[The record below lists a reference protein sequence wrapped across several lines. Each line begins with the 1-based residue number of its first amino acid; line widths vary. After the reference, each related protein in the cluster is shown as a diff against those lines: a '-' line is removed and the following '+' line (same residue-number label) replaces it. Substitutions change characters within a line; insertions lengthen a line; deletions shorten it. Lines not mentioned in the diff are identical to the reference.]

1 MGQMEPDALREK
13 DVLRQDALT
22 DVVRGESAITRAGHA
37 TVLGERP
44 QPVEDTEIGAP
55 GKQPEEQVEEG
66 LTQQGKD
73 GEHEQLAAQVPHGPN
88 PATRPEQALERRL
101 EVLVPRDADR
111 VAHELAAQ
119 RRLRDRIAGVEEK
132 VGFLLAELVA
142 VVLRVGEPI
151 PVAAIAEDEPSD
163 QLLADPVVP
172 SLVGEQQPVRSL
184 VVEGQGPLEPR
195 THRDE
200 NEGIGRN
207 RWSEWPVAGEDG
219 KPAKQQREREGEHHV
234 EGIRRIGNAAE
245 LGAELRTGATIGA
258 QPLGARERRELR
270 QSGRQSAG
278 EVGDLVVVA
287 HLRRQRGCHR
297 RGSSGGEALGHGG
310 MLHTVRHA

>member
-1 MGQMEPDALREK
+1 MGQVEPDALREK
-13 DVLRQDALT
+13 DVLRQEALT

-37 TVLGERP
+37 SVLGKRP
-44 QPVEDTEIGAP
+44 QPVEDSEVGTP
-55 GKQPEEQVEEG
+55 GKQPEEEVEEG
-66 LTQQGKD
+66 LTEQGED
-73 GEHEQLAAQVPHGPN
+73 REHEQLAAQVPHGPN
-88 PATRPEQALERRL
+88 PATRPEQAFERRL
-101 EVLVPRDADR
+101 EVLVPRDTDG
-111 VAHELAAQ
+111 VAHELSAQ

-142 VVLRVGEPI
+142 VMLRVGEPI
-151 PVAAIAEDEPSD
+151 PVATIAKNEPSD

-172 SLVGEQQPVRSL
+172 SLVGEQQPVRGL

-195 THRDE
+195 PHRNE

-207 RWSEWPVAGEDG
+207 RRSGWPVAGEYG
-219 KPAKQQREREGEHHV
+219 KPAKKERKREGEHHV
-234 EGIRRIGNAAE
+234 EGIRRIGNTAE
-245 LGAELRTGATIGA
+245 LGAELRLGATIGA

-270 QSGRQSAG
+270 QSGRQSTS

-287 HLRRQRGCHR
+287 HLRRQRGRHR
-297 RGSSGGEALGHGG
+297 LGSGGGETLGHSV